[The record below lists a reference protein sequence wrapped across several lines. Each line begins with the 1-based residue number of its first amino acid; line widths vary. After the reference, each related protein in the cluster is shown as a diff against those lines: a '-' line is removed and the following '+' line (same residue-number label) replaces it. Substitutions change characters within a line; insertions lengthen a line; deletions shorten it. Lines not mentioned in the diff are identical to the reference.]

1 MAQGASGTLAAGLTP
16 GRRHANQQRVC
27 WFRMTTTVT
36 SVCSKCRTPLPA
48 REDPDAPCPACGH
61 NGRVVT
67 LEFKDKVKIYDGVVG
82 ESFDEDGP
90 VAESVSVD
98 MPQVKVSSHVDRR
111 EGTFSTKASRG
122 DDWQRRTKEAE
133 EEAVGWAIARVLEKE
148 TEVPWTVVPVPKK
161 EQHPDVRVRSGGQT
175 TVAIHEVE
183 VRHLDE
189 AAIKAINTDG
199 SLDRR
204 SQLPALEA
212 MLRAAVV
219 DKLHHYDRA
228 WIPKGTL
235 ALQIP
240 IPVGTAYV
248 EVLRVAA
255 ATLGDGF
262 RELWLVADGTARR
275 LRP

>member
-1 MAQGASGTLAAGLTP
+1 M
-16 GRRHANQQRVC
+16 
-27 WFRMTTTVT
+27 
-36 SVCSKCRTPLPA
+36 PLPA
-48 REDPDAPCPACGH
+48 REDPDAPCSTCGH
-61 NGRVVT
+61 HGRVVT
-67 LEFKDKVKIYDGVVG
+67 LEFKDEVKIYDGVVW

-111 EGTFSTKASRG
+111 AGTFSTKASRG
-122 DDWQRRTKEAE
+122 DEWQRRTKEAE
-133 EEAVGWAIARVLEKE
+133 EEEVGWAIARVLKKE
-148 TEVPWTVVPVPKK
+148 TGVPWTVVPVPKK
-161 EQHPDVRVRSGGQT
+161 EQHPDVRVLPSGGT

-189 AAIKAINTDG
+189 ATIQTINTDG

-204 SQLPALEA
+204 AQLPELKA
-212 MLRAAVV
+212 MLKAAVV
-219 DKLHHYDRA
+219 DKLDHYDRA

-235 ALQIP
+235 ALQVP
-240 IPVGTAYV
+240 IPVATAYV
-248 EVLRVAA
+248 EVLRGVA

>member
-1 MAQGASGTLAAGLTP
+1 
-16 GRRHANQQRVC
+16 
-27 WFRMTTTVT
+27 MTTTAT
-36 SVCSKCRTPLPA
+36 SVCSKCGKELPP
-48 REDPDAPCPACGH
+48 REAPDTRCPACGH
-61 NGRVVT
+61 LGRLVT
-67 LEFKDKVKIYDGVVG
+67 LGFMDEVKTYDGIVA
-82 ESFDEDGP
+82 ESFDNAGP
-90 VAESVSVD
+90 IAESLSVD
-98 MPQVKVSSHVDRR
+98 TARVRVRSHVDRR
-111 EGTFSTKASRG
+111 AGTFSTKASRG
-122 DDWQRRTKEAE
+122 DEWQRRTKEAE

-148 TEVPWTVVPVPKK
+148 TEVPWTVAAVPKK
-161 EQHPDVRVRSGGQT
+161 ERHPDVRVRPGGAT

-204 SQLPALEA
+204 TQLPALEA
-212 MLRAAVV
+212 MLRAAVL
-219 DKLHHYDRA
+219 DKLDHYDRA

-240 IPVGTAYV
+240 IPVAMAYV

-262 RELWLVADGTARR
+262 RELWLVADGTVHR